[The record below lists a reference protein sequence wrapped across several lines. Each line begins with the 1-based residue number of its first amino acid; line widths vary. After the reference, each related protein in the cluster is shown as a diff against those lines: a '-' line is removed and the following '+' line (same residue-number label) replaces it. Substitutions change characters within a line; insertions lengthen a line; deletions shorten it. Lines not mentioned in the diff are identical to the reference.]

1 MNVLLIED
9 CQEVAEIIFDYF
21 EQTDIELDY
30 AATGTLG
37 LKLASEQ
44 DFDCIILDIMLP
56 GIDGL
61 TLCKTLRERGK
72 DTPVIMLTARDTNLD
87 IKQGLNIGADDYLVK
102 PFAIE
107 ILEARIHSLI
117 RRSSGSGFKT
127 YLRCGELKL
136 DLQNYHVWRG
146 DVAIKLNPS
155 CFKILKL
162 LMEKSPALATRQEI
176 EHTLW
181 QSDMPDQDI
190 LRKHIYQLRSKVD
203 KPFTQELIQ
212 TVPKLG
218 YRISAQ

>member
-61 TLCKTLRERGK
+61 SLCKALRQRGK
-72 DTPVIMLTARDTNLD
+72 DTPVIMLTTRDTNPD

-102 PFAIE
+102 PFDIE
-107 ILEARIHSLI
+107 NS
-117 RRSSGSGFKT
+117 
-127 YLRCGELKL
+127 
-136 DLQNYHVWRG
+136 
-146 DVAIKLNPS
+146 
-155 CFKILKL
+155 
-162 LMEKSPALATRQEI
+162 
-176 EHTLW
+176 
-181 QSDMPDQDI
+181 
-190 LRKHIYQLRSKVD
+190 
-203 KPFTQELIQ
+203 
-212 TVPKLG
+212 
-218 YRISAQ
+218 